1 MANFLSIFAKFSRSI
16 FDNTDNLS
24 LMTLCQ
30 IFRDFSSDVL
40 PRGVRKTLTIRR
52 SSGSSL
58 RLISP
63 SSNSL
68 SVMAVAAGEETPRSS
83 ETSFMVGLTRS
94 RMIIIVF
101 MPGNEYS
108 VIVVLTCWCRE
119 RVKDI
124 KRDAVLSALSFVLY
138 VNMINVINS

>member
-1 MANFLSIFAKFSRSI
+1 
-16 FDNTDNLS
+16 
-24 LMTLCQ
+24 
-30 IFRDFSSDVL
+30 
-40 PRGVRKTLTIRR
+40 
-52 SSGSSL
+52 
-58 RLISP
+58 
-63 SSNSL
+63 
-68 SVMAVAAGEETPRSS
+68 
-83 ETSFMVGLTRS
+83 MVGLTRS